1 MTVLSLSQT
10 EDPLPIHCPKRPNTR
25 HQIGGVCSPPSFL
38 TGYFHSFLFS
48 ENQIKKFHFH
58 STVPFLLVASLNRCS
73 HFFGLQLLQHF
84 TINEQHHYF
93 KHMYQPLQ
101 KKKKKTED
109 RQGEQK
115 EGGSEDVFFFF
126 FPFPS
131 LWPLCVKC
139 QRADSRRLIPWSNVN
154 GTIEDPLWL
163 TALPLSLCP
172 EGDWQCGSSH
182 ILWLS

>member
-101 KKKKKTED
+101 KKRQRTDRGNKKRED
-109 RQGEQK
+109 LK
-115 EGGSEDVFFFF
+115 MCFFFF
-126 FPFPS
+126 S
-131 LWPLCVKC
+131 V
-139 QRADSRRLIPWSNVN
+139 S
-154 GTIEDPLWL
+154 
-163 TALPLSLCP
+163 
-172 EGDWQCGSSH
+172 
-182 ILWLS
+182 ILVAPVR